1 MTEAVRIGI
10 DVGGTNT
17 DAVLMSGKEV
27 VASAKTATRAK
38 MPSASRSAP
47 RGASASGA
55 DIIHHDK
62 TPSHGV
68 GGRRR
73 RAEKQKR
80 MVRARPET
88 LALAQSWIEQQ
99 RAHWTAALDRLEA
112 VLAAETPKGR
122 KT

>member
-1 MTEAVRIGI
+1 M
-10 DVGGTNT
+10 
-17 DAVLMSGKEV
+17 
-27 VASAKTATRAK
+27 VASFPLDSVFGALADPTRRAIVERL
-38 MPSASRSAP
+38 MVRGELAAGDIAANFDVSFPAISRHLRVLEEA
-47 RGASASGA
+47 GL
-55 DIIHHDK
+55 IQ
-62 TPSHGV
+62 
-68 GGRRR
+68 R

-112 VLAAETPKGR
+112 VLAAETSKGR